1 MHVAVVMDK
10 SGASMYHNGKR
21 VGITNKKVDLSMG
34 NQEPVYVGIM
44 GYALNRLWF
53 PIDGYIDELRIYNRT
68 LKSEEIQKLYKYDL
82 AESIDMIALKQFGS
96 VDVHHGS
103 EDGVFTSV
111 SLKNSSISDAS
122 LRSLLRFDRLKAL
135 DLSGTKITD
144 DGLQHLRGLQE
155 LKKVNLSKT
164 GVTDEGLKK
173 LRKVF
178 PECLIER

>member
-1 MHVAVVMDK
+1 MVPLILLPVI
-10 SGASMYHNGKR
+10 S
-21 VGITNKKVDLSMG
+21 IG

-44 GYALNRLWF
+44 HALSRLWF
-53 PIDGYIDELRIYNRT
+53 PIDGYVDELRIYNRS
-68 LKSEEIQKLYKYDL
+68 LKSEDIYKIYKYDL
-82 AESIDMIALKQFGS
+82 AESTDIIALKKFGS
-96 VDVHHGS
+96 VEIQLDND
-103 EDGVFTSV
+103 DGVAVSV
-111 SLKNSSISDAS
+111 SLKNSTISDAS
-122 LRSLLRFDRLKAL
+122 LESLLRFDRLKAL

-144 DGLQHLRGLQE
+144 DGLQHLMSFQD